1 MRICSAGN
9 PASSGDG
16 GPPPPGLWSA
26 WCCPQRVA
34 VQQIEVSNLP
44 LPFPLEENLLIP
56 QMSCPVSTMCQAV
69 CLKLGAQEMR
79 TKTRPRDSLILIIAL
94 IVAITVPQIH
104 SRIHLDPWPVCH
116 G

>member
-1 MRICSAGN
+1 
-9 PASSGDG
+9 
-16 GPPPPGLWSA
+16 
-26 WCCPQRVA
+26 
-34 VQQIEVSNLP
+34 
-44 LPFPLEENLLIP
+44 
-56 QMSCPVSTMCQAV
+56 MCQAV